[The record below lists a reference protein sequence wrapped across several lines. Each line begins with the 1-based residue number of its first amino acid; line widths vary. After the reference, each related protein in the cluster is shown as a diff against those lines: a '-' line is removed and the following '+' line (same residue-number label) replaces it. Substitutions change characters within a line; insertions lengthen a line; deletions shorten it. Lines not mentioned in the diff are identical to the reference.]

1 MNTEKIDRE
10 KRRLLVHGA
19 SLLGATIGGMMLS
32 SLVSGRE
39 NNTLKSIQTTTEQNM
54 KYMKYKDKLDKCF
67 SAVLQDVMDTM
78 NYLEQCMD
86 PSIKPLVPTMK
97 MWGEAKTIY
106 LEIVEEIPEKP
117 YQMEME
123 VVDDVKE
130 GQIIV
135 AECDNR
141 KLSSFW
147 GGLLSN
153 AMVGRKGAGVI
164 IDGYSRDYKEI
175 VELHFPTFCKGLSP
189 YDSLGRMD
197 GKERD
202 IPVVCGGI
210 KVNPGDLI
218 YGDIDGVVV
227 VPQEIAD
234 EVINKAWEKLRKESN
249 VREELRSGASVVD
262 TFRKYGIL

>member
-1 MNTEKIDRE
+1 MNTEKIDLG

-19 SLLGATIGGMMLS
+19 SLLGATISGTMLS
-32 SLVSGRE
+32 SLASGRE
-39 NNTLKSIQTTTEQNM
+39 NNTLNSIKTNTGQNM
-54 KYMKYKDKLDKCF
+54 NYMKYKDKLDKCF
-67 SAVLQDVMDTM
+67 SAVLQDVMDAM
-78 NYLEQCMD
+78 NYREQCMD
-86 PSIKPLVPTMK
+86 PSIKPLVPAMK
-97 MWGEAKTIY
+97 AWGEAKTIY
-106 LEIVEEIPEKP
+106 LEMVEEIPEKP

-123 VVDDVKE
+123 LVDDVKE

-153 AMVGRKGAGVI
+153 AMVGHKGTGI
-164 IDGYSRDYKEI
+164 IVDGYSRDYNEI
-175 VELHFPTFCKGLSP
+175 VELHLPTFCKGLSP

-202 IPVVCGGI
+202 IPIVCGGV
-210 KVNPGDLI
+210 KVNPGDLVL
-218 YGDIDGVVV
+218 GDVDGVVV

-234 EVINKAWEKLRKESN
+234 EVINKAWEKVKGESN

-262 TFRKYGIL
+262 TFKKYGIL